1 MKHGSDAP
9 LTSLTNPDVLE
20 IVALVEQIRPLL
32 AGREPDI
39 VGGALADLLATWLA
53 GFRVLDNPKATTEF
67 REAMLQM
74 HLECMRPLIAINE
87 KEQDARR
94 SHTRRRAD

>member
-1 MKHGSDAP
+1 MKSGSDTP

-20 IVALVEQIRPLL
+20 IVALVEQIRPLF

-74 HLECMRPLIAINE
+74 HLECMHPLIAINE

-94 SHTRRRAD
+94 SHTRRPAD